1 MEPDEDVIDSES
13 EFADESLSSSE
24 EDSEAIPNA
33 DLLRGVCLGADGC
46 EPRRQHVVAGY
57 LLAHR

>member
-1 MEPDEDVIDSES
+1 MDSES
-13 EFADESLSSSE
+13 EFAEESLSSSE

-33 DLLRGVCLGADGC
+33 DLLRGVCLGTNGG
-46 EPRRQHVVAGY
+46 EPRVRHVVVDY